1 MKKMKTALGKI
12 VSRTTV
18 LTIAILVLV
27 IVVAIIA
34 DSNLPV
40 GNCYDPPNGCE

>member
-1 MKKMKTALGKI
+1 MANVLSKI
-12 VSRTTV
+12 ASSTTV

-27 IVVAIIA
+27 IVVAVIT
-34 DSNLPV
+34 DTNLPV